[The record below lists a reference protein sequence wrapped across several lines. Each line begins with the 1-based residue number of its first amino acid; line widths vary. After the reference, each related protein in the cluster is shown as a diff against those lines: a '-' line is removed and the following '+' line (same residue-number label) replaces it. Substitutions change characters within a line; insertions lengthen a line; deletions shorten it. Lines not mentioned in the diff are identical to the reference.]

1 MGKEAGDRGHYKA
14 PVQVIITHIQYFIIV
29 TRLNVDY
36 PAIIG
41 RCQSVLSAIT
51 GAENYIA
58 WSPTCLFPHLRS
70 AGQAAV
76 QLCFGFMIPCM
87 VSVVVVVCWTL
98 RRCTWAYL
106 QPFRSLIHADQSLSL
121 AHQLAVV
128 LIIASFI
135 LYPSLCQ
142 TSLGIFAC
150 YIIDSGAGAFKE
162 NQKASWR
169 HGYWVRD
176 MQQRCYDGIHHRV
189 YMPIGVASTVILCLG
204 LPLTYFVLVWRC
216 RHNLK
221 DVLVQIKYGFLYVQY
236 KPRFFWWAAVL
247 QVQTL
252 ALVAVQTF
260 GRTVVVLQQAM
271 LLATVLN
278 TNAAITMTCSP
289 VRFPLNMVLE
299 FLSSA
304 VLSLTVIWSLAFLE
318 ESSSSLPSSA
328 AVRREQEELVC
339 ACLPVPK

>member
-1 MGKEAGDRGHYKA
+1 MNTALISTTWSRVCK
-14 PVQVIITHIQYFIIV
+14 VIITHIQYFIIV

-41 RCQSVLSAIT
+41 RCQYVLSAIT

-58 WSPTCLFPHLRS
+58 WSPTCLFPHLGS

-76 QLCFGFMIPCM
+76 QLYYGFMLPCM
-87 VSVVVVVCWTL
+87 VAVVVM
-98 RRCTWAYL
+98 
-106 QPFRSLIHADQSLSL
+106 SLSL

-169 HGYWVRD
+169 YGYWVRD
-176 MQQRCYDGIHHRV
+176 MQQKCYDGIHRQV
-189 YMPIGVASTVILCLG
+189 YMPIGVASIVAFCLG
-204 LPLTYFVLVWRC
+204 LPLTYFLLVWRC
-216 RHNLK
+216 RHNRK
-221 DVLVQIKYGFLYVQY
+221 DVFVQIKYGFLYVQY

-247 QVQTL
+247 QLQTL

-271 LLATVLN
+271 LLLVVLITN
-278 TNAAITMTCSP
+278 TAITMTCSP
-289 VRFPLNMVLE
+289 LRFPLIMVLE

-304 VLSLTVIWSLAFLE
+304 VLSLTVTLSLALVG
-318 ESSSSLPSSA
+318 ESSSSLHSST
-328 AVRREQEELVC
+328 AVSGHRSM
-339 ACLPVPK
+339 